1 MNRTYD
7 SNIVTFD
14 LDEVIVVTIVII
26 ARDQD
31 RTSVHVVIHG
41 KSGNGEGE
49 SQKDGGE
56 DLDVVEHDEVGSWLL
71 CKRV

>member
-1 MNRTYD
+1 MNKTCD

-14 LDEVIVVTIVII
+14 LDEVVMVTIVLI

-31 RTSVHVVIHG
+31 STNVHVVIHG
-41 KSGNGEGE
+41 KSGDGEGE

-56 DLDVVEHDEVGSWLL
+56 DLDVVEHDEIDGCLL
-71 CKRV
+71 SKRV